1 MNYYMSRLVGI
12 GEVLTHSR
20 LPPHKDDKR
29 GVVFMLNP
37 PGDSVPKVL
46 EKPAV
51 LAFTGVSVS
60 AIRE

>member
-12 GEVLTHSR
+12 GDVLTHSP

-37 PGDSVPKVL
+37 PGDSVPTVL

-51 LAFTGVSVS
+51 LVFMGVSVS
-60 AIRE
+60 PIRE